1 MRLALSLSLAV
12 ATLSL
17 AACDHSIAVHRPGD
31 QKLDDAYTTMWVG
44 ELRAHAQDGDIVLRR
59 GYAVLSD
66 IILLL
71 TPGAP
76 MSHAG
81 IYDAKTHTV
90 IDAVSSGVREVP
102 DRTYLNAAHRWMIVR
117 PTGLSATE
125 RRAAVERARAA
136 VGTGFDF
143 SGFVGVDNPDRFYC
157 SELAAWALGVR
168 DDVFADEFLV
178 TPAELTAVGPTVYA
192 SVDRGELPTAQVD
205 PYWTK

>member
-1 MRLALSLSLAV
+1 
-12 ATLSL
+12 
-17 AACDHSIAVHRPGD
+17 
-31 QKLDDAYTTMWVG
+31 MWVRD
-44 ELRAHAQDGDIVLRR
+44 LRAHAQDGDIILRR
-59 GYAVLSD
+59 GYAVMSD
-66 IILLL
+66 LILLM

-81 IYDAKTHTV
+81 IYDARTHTV

-102 DRTYLNAAHRWMIVR
+102 DEMYLNASHRWMIVR
-117 PTGLSATE
+117 PTGLSLIE
-125 RRAAVERARAA
+125 RRAAVDRARAA

-178 TPAELTAVGPTVYA
+178 TPAELTAVGPTIYA

-205 PYWTK
+205 PYWRK